1 MLDRLFLSVALV
13 GLISCTVF
21 LILTLIA
28 IARFRWRTRRS
39 ATVDCTPWPRVTL
52 LKPLCGMEPQ
62 LKRSLESFFAQ
73 EYPDFEIIFGTRD
86 AADPALSVVES
97 LQRRYPWVDV
107 KVVYSGEPN
116 HPNAKVCSLQ
126 KMIEAST
133 SDYFIFSDS
142 DVHVEPNYIHK
153 VVRPLLDPQVG
164 AVTCL
169 YRGVPTGSVWSRLEA
184 LGMSVEMT
192 AGVMTAELLEGM
204 KFTLGPTMATRREVV
219 EQTGGIGALAE
230 YCSDDYLLGNRIAE
244 LGYKVVL
251 SDYVIEHIVLNRSF
265 VASWLHQVRWM
276 KSTRF
281 SRPKGHLGTSL
292 TFAMPFGL
300 LGLYAANSV
309 HNPTLGWWLL
319 AYAVANRL
327 VLAIASGWGVVRD
340 PNSIL
345 YCWLYPVRDFL
356 GFCFWAAS
364 YLGRTIVWR
373 GENYRLELGG
383 IMVRVDAEEPESAP
397 IPVDRLA

>member
-21 LILTLIA
+21 LILTLIS
-28 IARFRWRTRRS
+28 ISRFRWRMRRG
-39 ATVDCTPWPRVTL
+39 ATLDCTLWPRVTL

-300 LGLYAANSV
+300 LGLYAANSL
-309 HNPTLGWWLL
+309 HNQSLGWWLL

-327 VLAIASGWGVVRD
+327 LLAIAAGWGVVRD

>member
-1 MLDRLFLSVALV
+1 MLDRLFLSVALI

-21 LILTLIA
+21 LILTLTSIV
-28 IARFRWRTRRS
+28 RFRWRMRRG
-39 ATVDCTPWPRVTL
+39 TPMDSVFWPRVTL

-107 KVVYSGEPN
+107 KVVFSGEPN
-116 HPNAKVCSLQ
+116 HPNAKVCSLE
-126 KMIEAST
+126 KMIDAST

-142 DVHVEPNYIHK
+142 DVHVEPNYIHE

-192 AGVMTAELLEGM
+192 AGVMTAELVEGM
-204 KFTLGPTMATRREVV
+204 KFTLGPTMATRREVI

-300 LGLYAANSV
+300 LGFYAANSL
-309 HNPTLGWWLL
+309 HNPKLAFGLL
-319 AYAVANRL
+319 AYAVTNRM
-327 VLAIASGWGVVRD
+327 VLAVAAGWGVVRD
-340 PNSIL
+340 VDSVL

-383 IMVRVDAEEPESAP
+383 IMVRVDAEPESAP

>member
-1 MLDRLFLSVALV
+1 MLDLFFLSVAVV

-21 LILTLIA
+21 LFLTLFSIL
-28 IARFRWRTRRS
+28 RFRRRMRRS
-39 ATVDCTPWPRVTL
+39 APEAHTLWPRVTL

-62 LKRSLESFFAQ
+62 LQRSLESFFAQ

-86 AADPALSVVES
+86 ASDPALDVVER

-107 KVVYSGEPN
+107 KVVFSGEPN

-126 KMIEAST
+126 KMIQAST
-133 SDYFIFSDS
+133 SEYFIFSDS
-142 DVHVEPNYIHK
+142 DVHVEQNYIYE
-153 VVRPLLDPQVG
+153 VVRPLLDPEVG
-164 AVTCL
+164 AATCL
-169 YRGVPTGSVWSRLEA
+169 YRGVSTGSLWSRLEA

-192 AGVMTAELLEGM
+192 AGVMAAELVEGM
-204 KFTLGPTMATRREVV
+204 KFTLGPTMAMRREVV
-219 EQTGGIGALAE
+219 EQAGGIGALAE

-251 SDYVIEHIVLNRSF
+251 SDHVIEHIVLNRSF
-265 VASWLHQVRWM
+265 IASWLHQVRWM

-281 SRPKGHLGTSL
+281 SRPKGHLGTAL

-300 LGLYAANSV
+300 LAFYAAMSMHNS
-309 HNPTLGWWLL
+309 TLAWELL

-327 VLAIASGWGVVRD
+327 VLAVAAGWGVVRD
-340 PNSIL
+340 RKSVL
-345 YCWLYPVRDFL
+345 FCWLYPVRDL
-356 GFCFWAAS
+356 MGFCFWAAS

-373 GENYRLELGG
+373 GESYRLETGG
-383 IMVRVDAEEPESAP
+383 IMVRVDAEEPESAA

>member
-1 MLDRLFLSVALV
+1 MVDRLFLSVALV

-21 LILTLIA
+21 LILTLIS
-28 IARFRWRTRRS
+28 IARFRWRTRPS
-39 ATVDCTPWPRVTL
+39 ATGDSTFWPRVTL

-142 DVHVEPNYIHK
+142 DVHVEPNYIHE

-292 TFAMPFGL
+292 TFAMPFGI
-300 LGLYAANSV
+300 LGLYAANSL
-309 HNPTLGWWLL
+309 HNTTFGWWLF

-327 VLAIASGWGVVRD
+327 VLAIAAGWGVVRD

-383 IMVRVDAEEPESAP
+383 IMVRVDTEQPESAP

>member
-1 MLDRLFLSVALV
+1 MLDRLFLSIALV

-21 LILTLIA
+21 LILTVISIL
-28 IARFRWRTRRS
+28 RFRWRSRRS
-39 ATVDCTPWPRVTL
+39 GTPDPARWPRVTL

-62 LKRSLESFFAQ
+62 LKRSLESFFLQ

-86 AADPALSVVES
+86 ASDPALGVVES

-107 KVVYSGEPN
+107 KVVYSGEPY
-116 HPNAKVCSLQ
+116 HPNAKVCSLE
-126 KMIEAST
+126 KMIDAST

-142 DVHVEPNYIHK
+142 DVHVESNYIHE

-169 YRGVPTGSVWSRLEA
+169 YRGVPTGGIWSRLEA

-192 AGVMTAELLEGM
+192 AGVMVAELLEGM

-219 EQTGGIGALAE
+219 EQTGGIGMLAE

-251 SDYVIEHIVLNRSF
+251 SDHVIEHIVLNRSF
-265 VASWLHQVRWM
+265 LASWLHQVRWM

-300 LGLYAANSV
+300 IGFYAGTSM
-309 HNPTLGWWLL
+309 HNPKLAFGLLG
-319 AYAVANRL
+319 YAIANRL
-327 VLAIASGWGVVRD
+327 VLGFTAGWGVVRD
-340 PNSIL
+340 RNAVLFS
-345 YCWLYPVRDFL
+345 WLYPVRDFL

-364 YLGRTIVWR
+364 YVGRTIVWR

-383 IMVRVDAEEPESAP
+383 IMVRVDAEESESAQ